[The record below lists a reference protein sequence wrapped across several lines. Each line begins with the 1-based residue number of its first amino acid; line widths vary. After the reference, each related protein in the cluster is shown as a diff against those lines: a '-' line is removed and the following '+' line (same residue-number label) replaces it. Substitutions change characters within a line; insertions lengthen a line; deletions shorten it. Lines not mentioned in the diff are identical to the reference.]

1 MDANRYSS
9 LKFSIID
16 ILFLFLSFSYYF
28 FFFLV
33 QSLPQIKMLAKY
45 GLVYQLLSQ
54 SFRMWVYVPVSY
66 LLNSITGI

>member
-16 ILFLFLSFSYYF
+16 VLFPSFVKF
-28 FFFLV
+28 
-33 QSLPQIKMLAKY
+33 LPQLKCSAKY

-54 SFRMWVYVPVSY
+54 SLRMWVYMFQFPIYCIQLQKFKYV
-66 LLNSITGI
+66 